1 MYKWKRETFRRKYLY
16 FILHISFVVF
26 FFLHSC
32 FNNTDW
38 TISWNQVITTQLL
51 DFTFY
56 PLVQESLMLTIHC
69 IDSSQE
75 VLKELLVVEIFIWK
89 MNTNVLLLHKRYCIF
104 IDIMLGIC
112 AFFTDTGWSKNS
124 DTIIKLQ
131 KIVILR
137 DKIFNRIPSLITS
150 LA

>member
-1 MYKWKRETFRRKYLY
+1 MKKRNIPKKIPVFYLTH
-16 FILHISFVVF
+16 FICCF

>member
-1 MYKWKRETFRRKYLY
+1 MKKRNIPKKIPVFYLTH
-16 FILHISFVVF
+16 FICCF

-89 MNTNVLLLHKRYCIF
+89 NEYKCTS
-104 IDIMLGIC
+104 
-112 AFFTDTGWSKNS
+112 AP
-124 DTIIKLQ
+124 Q
-131 KIVILR
+131 KILHIHRYYAWNMCVFHRYRVVQKLWHHY
-137 DKIFNRIPSLITS
+137 KTS
-150 LA
+150 ENCYTEG